1 MQDAAGHGSD
11 RQLCIMVMGPSG
23 VGKTSI
29 SQGIADALGAAFLEG
44 DDYHPESNR
53 KAMADG
59 HPLTD
64 EMRWPWLKALS
75 VAVVNS
81 AQSRAT
87 VFSCSAL
94 KRIYRDFLRDHIDG
108 LEIVY
113 LHADHDVILQRMQA
127 REHFMPPSMLELQL
141 ATLEVPTDDENAIT
155 LDTEHPVET
164 SVRHALDD
172 LKKRGKI

>member
-1 MQDAAGHGSD
+1 M
-11 RQLCIMVMGPSG
+11 R
-23 VGKTSI
+23 
-29 SQGIADALGAAFLEG
+29 LGLPFWRATTTT
-44 DDYHPESNR
+44 P
-53 KAMADG
+53 KAIERRWRTAI
-59 HPLTD
+59 PLTD

-75 VAVVNS
+75 VAVVDS

-127 REHFMPPSMLELQL
+127 REHFMPPSMLESQL

-155 LDTEHPVET
+155 LDTEHP
-164 SVRHALDD
+164 RRNLGPGHALDD
-172 LKKRGKI
+172 LKNAEKI